1 MFTRKIHAKLSL
13 IRIAAAFGLALT
25 AAQAQSTPEKLPA
38 FSVQDLEGK
47 AVASSTFAGK
57 TLIVDF
63 WASWCETCEEAVP
76 KLAELSRK
84 YAGQGLVVIGISV
97 DKGSD
102 AKVRKAARNL
112 GMDYVVFRDK
122 GNDLAKVFGFKG
134 IPSLY
139 VYDRK
144 GNLSLAMPGYDPDHE
159 HRLETAVKT
168 ALASR

>member
-1 MFTRKIHAKLSL
+1 MFTRNFHPQRVLL
-13 IRIAAAFGLALT
+13 LTAAAFCLAVT
-25 AAQAQSTPEKLPA
+25 AVQAQPTLEKLPA
-38 FSVQDLEGK
+38 FSVVDLEGK
-47 AVASSTFAGK
+47 AVESSRFAGK

-63 WASWCETCEEAVP
+63 WASWCATCEEAVP

-112 GMDYVVFRDK
+112 GIDYVVFRDK

-134 IPSLY
+134 IPSVY
-139 VYDRK
+139 VFDRK
-144 GNLSLAMPGYDPDHE
+144 GKLSLAMPGYDPE
-159 HRLETAVKT
+159 HGKQLETAVQT
-168 ALASR
+168 ALAIR